1 MHYIKAK
8 DINHFDE
15 FDVGTDGEASASPD
29 ALVTLRKYI
38 QEMIDLEEV
47 VETIEGDLK
56 AAKQSLQT
64 LRTGRLPDLM
74 AEIQSDHFTHNGW
87 ECKVTNF
94 VNGSLPKGEKERE
107 DALNWLKDHDG
118 EGLIRTEVKLTFG
131 VSQHNEAVNLAEEL
145 IEEGHPVK
153 MDLGVNAMQLKAYA
167 SERIRNGEDIDADT
181 LGLYTGKVVKA
192 TKVKKK

>member
-1 MHYIKAK
+1 M
-8 DINHFDE
+8 
-15 FDVGTDGEASASPD
+15 
-29 ALVTLRKYI
+29 
-38 QEMIDLEEV
+38 
-47 VETIEGDLK
+47 
-56 AAKQSLQT
+56 
-64 LRTGRLPDLM
+64 
-74 AEIQSDHFTHNGW
+74 
-87 ECKVTNF
+87 
-94 VNGSLPKGEKERE
+94 
-107 DALNWLKDHDG
+107 
-118 EGLIRTEVKLTFG
+118 TFG